1 MYSLFDWKGTI
12 VYTVLKEGPSLY
24 AECSWYP
31 CGYQDIFSKW
41 NSKKVGDQPLYPKEI
56 ADRTK

>member
-1 MYSLFDWKGTI
+1 

-31 CGYQDIFSKW
+31 CRYQDIFSKW
-41 NSKKVGDQPLYPKEI
+41 NSKKVGDQPLYPKET